1 MIAARYF
8 LDLSEAEMADVLD
21 CPRGTVKSRLS
32 RAIGR
37 LREVDSSSTRRNV
50 EEAGSFPRWREGR
63 EGGHNG

>member
-37 LREVDSSSTRRNV
+37 LREAFSPESEPV
-50 EEAGSFPRWREGR
+50 EQV
-63 EGGHNG
+63 EGGRNG